1 MRIRALFVPYYNE
14 HNADCSRP
22 YPGVVELLETLQE
35 RGVQLAVA
43 SNKYHEATL
52 KLVRHFFPGIRFA
65 VIYGQREGVPIKPA
79 PDVVYDI
86 LNDTG
91 VAPEQALYVG
101 DSGVDMLTASNAG
114 VESVGVSW
122 GFRSIDELREH
133 GAVHIVHEASAIA
146 LLLGK
151 A

>member
-1 MRIRALFVPYYNE
+1 M
-14 HNADCSRP
+14 
-22 YPGVVELLETLQE
+22 
-35 RGVQLAVA
+35 
-43 SNKYHEATL
+43 
-52 KLVRHFFPGIRFA
+52 
-65 VIYGQREGVPIKPA
+65 PIKPA

-133 GAVHIVHEASAIA
+133 GAVHIVHEASTIA